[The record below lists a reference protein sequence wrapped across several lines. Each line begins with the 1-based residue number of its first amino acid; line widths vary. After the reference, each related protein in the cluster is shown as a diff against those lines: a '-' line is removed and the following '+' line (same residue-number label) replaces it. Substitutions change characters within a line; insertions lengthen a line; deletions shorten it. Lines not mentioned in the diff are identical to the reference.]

1 MKKSLIAL
9 AVAGAFAAPAAMADV
24 TLSGAINVGITYINS
39 SSDAAGASSVTRTSL
54 ANNYSNINISS
65 SDDIGNGNK
74 IIFNAQFEPHV
85 ASLGPL
91 TNRNSYLGLTGSWG
105 TFKAGTNENVY
116 ERWMY
121 ESDPLD
127 GAVGL
132 GGNIQMLGHSG
143 LQGHKWF
150 AVGNTTGDQFWR
162 RTDQTI
168 WYTSPDINGFTFEID
183 QTLSAFKSSGATTT
197 NVFDPTTGLAKLV
210 NVPQNPTITSIGGQF
225 KPADM
230 PFFVNAAYET
240 HKDVCNSLCD
250 GGGADPKSN
259 AWQIGGGYTIQDLTL
274 YLRYESI
281 EYKANGGSIGGN
293 AVDKLEVKHYWF
305 AAKYNLP
312 TGYVGAEIGMAPKA
326 KTDGTDQPDT
336 KANMISA
343 GYFHN
348 LSKQSQLQFIVTRI
362 SNDDNINYGID
373 AGTGSVDGAGRD
385 YTGFTVGLKH
395 TF

>member
-39 SSDAAGASSVTRTSL
+39 SSGAAAGSNSVTRESL

-91 TNRNSYLGLTGSWG
+91 TNRNSYLGITGSWG

-143 LQGHKWF
+143 LQGNAWF
-150 AVGNTTGDQFWR
+150 VVGNTSGDQFWR
-162 RTDQTI
+162 RTEQTI
-168 WYTSPDINGFTFEID
+168 WYTSPDINGFSFEID
-183 QTLSAFKSSGATTT
+183 QTLSAFKSTSPTTTFSFDPVTGATTAT
-197 NVFDPTTGLAKLV
+197 ITPAL
-210 NVPQNPTITSIGGQF
+210 NPTITSIGGQF

-230 PFFVNAAYET
+230 PFFVNAAYES
-240 HKDVCNSLCD
+240 HKDVINSV
-250 GGGADPKSN
+250 GSNDPKAN
-259 AWQIGGGYTIQDLTL
+259 AWQIGGGYTFQDLTL
-274 YLRYESI
+274 YARYESI
-281 EYKANGGSIGGN
+281 EYKTST
-293 AVDKLEVKHYWF
+293 DKLEVKHYWF

-312 TGYVGAEIGMAPKA
+312 TGYVGAEFGMAPKV
-326 KTDGTDQPDT
+326 KFDGADQDQT

-348 LSKQSQLQFIVTRI
+348 LSKQSQLQFIATRI
-362 SNDDNINYGID
+362 SNDDQVNYGIG
-373 AGTGSVDGAGRD
+373 AGTGSVNGAGRD
-385 YTGFTVGLKH
+385 YTGVTVGLKH